1 MTGHLPFSTSAL
13 TRLARG
19 LAGLFAA
26 GPRPEARRPA
36 RLGVESL
43 EERLALSLTP
53 IAANAGYPYTTIVEI
68 QATFPDHKT
77 YVGTG
82 VMVDRFHVL
91 TAGHMTYSSADGGFA
106 SRVAVTP
113 ELNGYSQPFG
123 TAYMTYERTYNA
135 FVNYDRAHPHNT
147 APGDYDIG
155 LLTLDRTIGD
165 RTGWMS
171 FGYDNNNA
179 DFSAGHI
186 LNTAGYPAAGGYDG
200 RHLEYSG
207 GTIAGLSAGGSALQ
221 YYQSAITTYGGQ
233 SGSPVWRYNP
243 STGSRVVYGVHVGG
257 SGSANSLNFA
267 TRITQ
272 GIFNDLNAWRNADA
286 LPGSAYAARS
296 LAIGPAQSGLFG
308 RSGTAQAGVASDS
321 PAHARDLV
329 WTAGLSGPLPAGA
342 SRLGVSDDEGPH
354 GRGPAPVFQDLAA
367 GLLDAARQAGHGLD
381 APGLAGRE
389 TAQGHRALD
398 LLLEGV
404 LADDRFVL
412 A

>member
-1 MTGHLPFSTSAL
+1 MSGHLPFSTSAL
-13 TRLARG
+13 IRLARG
-19 LAGLFAA
+19 LAGLLAA

-43 EERLALSLTP
+43 EDRLALSLTP
-53 IAANAGYPYTTIVEI
+53 IAANAGYPYTTMVEI

-77 YVGTG
+77 FVGTG
-82 VMVDRFHVL
+82 VLVDRFHVL

-106 SRVAVTP
+106 SRIAVTP

-135 FVNYDRAHPHNT
+135 FVNYDRAHPHST
-147 APGDYDIG
+147 APGDYDVG

-186 LNTAGYPAAGGYDG
+186 LNTSGYPAAGGYDG

-207 GTIAGLSAGGSALQ
+207 GAIAGLSAGGSAIQ

-257 SGSANSLNFA
+257 TGAANSLNFA
-267 TRITQ
+267 TRCSA
-272 GIFNDLNAWRNADA
+272 GPSPPRPRWRATPPRTPA
-286 LPGSAYAARS
+286 ASCGRPGCPACCRPGPGASAGTPTRARVGGLRRRCS
-296 LAIGPAQSGLFG
+296 RTSQLACWTPPTSPGTGWIRRRCRAGAP
-308 RSGTAQAGVASDS
+308 RSGTG
-321 PAHARDLV
+321 P
-329 WTAGLSGPLPAGA
+329 WTWRWRPG
-342 SRLGVSDDEGPH
+342 SR
-354 GRGPAPVFQDLAA
+354 
-367 GLLDAARQAGHGLD
+367 
-381 APGLAGRE
+381 
-389 TAQGHRALD
+389 TT
-398 LLLEGV
+398 
-404 LADDRFVL
+404 
-412 A
+412 